1 MVLTLV
7 FERVLSKKECL
18 TGSNA
23 TEMLRRMCVNGEVL
37 GFGDLEVSND
47 SSLQSYVVVNLEGQ
61 PMEAI
66 FFRRLIV
73 AIGKIW
79 GGRWRESFFFK

>member
-1 MVLTLV
+1 MVLTLA

-18 TGSNA
+18 TGSTA
-23 TEMLRRMCVNGEVL
+23 TEMPRRMGVNGEVL

-61 PMEAI
+61 PMETI
-66 FFRRLIV
+66 FFRMLVV
-73 AIGKIW
+73 AIGEIW
-79 GGRWRESFFFK
+79 SGR